1 MEYLITGGAG
11 FIGSHLADTLLSRA
25 DAVTLLDDLSTGS
38 SHNVA
43 HLLGSP
49 GVAFVE
55 GSIMD
60 EALVRELV
68 GRADVVV
75 HLAASVGVQLIIER
89 PLDSLLNNIRGTEI
103 VLEACADAGRKVL
116 VASTSEIYGKNTGL
130 LHEDADRILGSPF
143 KARWSY
149 STSKA
154 VDEILAYNYWRTR
167 GTPSIVVRL
176 FNCVGP
182 RQTGSY
188 GMVVP
193 RLVRQ
198 ALEGRDVSVYGDG
211 EQQRSFCH
219 VLDTVAALAALLDH
233 PEAAGDVFNVGS
245 PQETTINALAELVIE
260 LTGSSSRIVHIPYD
274 DAYEAGFEDMQR
286 RWPDISRI
294 SRLTGWHPT
303 RSIREIV
310 CDVIEFER
318 AAEPVRRR
326 EESA

>member
-1 MEYLITGGAG
+1 
-11 FIGSHLADTLLSRA
+11 
-25 DAVTLLDDLSTGS
+25 
-38 SHNVA
+38 
-43 HLLGSP
+43 
-49 GVAFVE
+49 
-55 GSIMD
+55 
-60 EALVRELV
+60 
-68 GRADVVV
+68 
-75 HLAASVGVQLIIER
+75 
-89 PLDSLLNNIRGTEI
+89 
-103 VLEACADAGRKVL
+103 
-116 VASTSEIYGKNTGL
+116 L

-219 VLDTVAALAALLDH
+219 VSDTVAALAALLDH
-233 PEAAGDVFNVGS
+233 SEAVGDVFNVGS
-245 PQETTINALAELVIE
+245 PQETTINALAELVME

-294 SRLTGWHPT
+294 SRLTGWRPT

-318 AAEPVRRR
+318 TAEPARTG